1 MCPPVTS
8 ALLVPRCPWGQRPV
22 LSRTLGCTRTGT
34 GMVTGTLCPQPA
46 QPQERSVPRP
56 CPLPTCTPSAL
67 PVRPCPIKPGWGRRA
82 GPTPCVHRKPRS
94 TLPLLTVNT
103 GTAPGGA
110 ERPCPRCAHSGD
122 HHGPLYPPPG
132 PGDTATPASRSAGM
146 PPTRRRGRARVPTG
160 VPEGTWARA
169 ELVLVPARCHR
180 RAAQRQPA
188 FSPEWFLSSPQT
200 KPLFILNQRAITG
213 KRPRS
218 PRGTPRRPGDGRLA
232 GPGGGHTHTP
242 GPGHSLCPPPR
253 RLTRP
258 GGAPA
263 ARLLPSRS

>member
-22 LSRTLGCTRTGT
+22 LSRTPGCTRTGT

-67 PVRPCPIKPGWGRRA
+67 PVRSCPIKPGWGRRA

-103 GTAPGGA
+103 GTTPGGA
-110 ERPCPRCAHSGD
+110 ERPCPHCARSGD

-132 PGDTATPASRSAGM
+132 PRDTATPASRSAGM
-146 PPTRRRGRARVPTG
+146 PPTRRQGRARVPTG

-169 ELVLVPARCHR
+169 ELVLVPAHCHR
-180 RAAQRQPA
+180 QAAQRQPA

-213 KRPRS
+213 KWPRS
-218 PRGTPRRPGDGRLA
+218 PRGTP
-232 GPGGGHTHTP
+232 
-242 GPGHSLCPPPR
+242 
-253 RLTRP
+253 
-258 GGAPA
+258 
-263 ARLLPSRS
+263 

>member
-1 MCPPVTS
+1 MSPASTI
-8 ALLVPRCPWGQRPV
+8 PRVQRP
-22 LSRTLGCTRTGT
+22 L
-34 GMVTGTLCPQPA
+34 
-46 QPQERSVPRP
+46 RSPP
-56 CPLPTCTPSAL
+56 AL
-67 PVRPCPIKPGWGRRA
+67 PVRSCPIKPGRGWRA
-82 GPTPCVHRKPRS
+82 GPTPCVHHKPRS

-122 HHGPLYPPPG
+122 HHGLPCPPPG
-132 PGDTATPASRSAGM
+132 RGDTERPTSRSAGM
-146 PPTRRRGRARVPTG
+146 PPARQRGRARVPTG

-218 PRGTPRRPGDGRLA
+218 PCGTPRRLGDGRLA
-232 GPGGGHTHTP
+232 GPRVAQGPGGGTP

-253 RLTRP
+253 RLTLP